1 MSSTQPNQGSFVNP
15 WSHGSLIRYLA
26 WLRQTHSHL
35 PLPAPVAD
43 PSEGVALAELYVPP
57 LLGPAPGL
65 GHGPGADRTIDLL
78 DVLDQPV
85 KW

>member
-1 MSSTQPNQGSFVNP
+1 MSSTKPNQGSFVNP

-35 PLPAPVAD
+35 PLPAPDAD
-43 PSEGVALAELYVPP
+43 PSEGVALAELRSTV
-57 LLGPAPGL
+57 ARSTPGL
-65 GHGPGADRTIDLL
+65 GHGPGADRTIDFWMCSTP
-78 DVLDQPV
+78 PV